1 LKEIHKDADY
11 EQTELKAQIIAAS
24 TMGLIIKLIVE
35 KDIEEDQR
43 QKLIDCFIK
52 EIILKI

>member
-1 LKEIHKDADY
+1 MLDKSSLRCVCAN
-11 EQTELKAQIIAAS
+11 LIIAAS

-35 KDIEEDQR
+35 KDTEEDQR
-43 QKLIDCFIK
+43 QKIIDHFIK